1 VAKIKL
7 TGDISMVLHPRLDLY
22 DPSKDVEDIYQ
33 QLIVWGDTMYV
44 CHIKG

>member
-1 VAKIKL
+1 
-7 TGDISMVLHPRLDLY
+7 MVLHPRLDLY